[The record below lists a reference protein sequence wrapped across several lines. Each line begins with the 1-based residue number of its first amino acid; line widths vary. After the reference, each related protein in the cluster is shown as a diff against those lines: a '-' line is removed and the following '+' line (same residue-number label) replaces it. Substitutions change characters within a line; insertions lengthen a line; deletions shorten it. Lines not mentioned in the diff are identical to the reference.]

1 MIIFYNYPVAME
13 AALKLKEL
21 SYVHAEGYPAG
32 EMKHGPISLIDSKM
46 PVFCII
52 TEGSHRDKMISNIRE
67 VKSRNGKVI
76 VLTNCSEKLDKS
88 WYDDIIIFEKT
99 EDLLSPFLSSVS
111 IQIFAVNL
119 ALARNL
125 DIDKPRNL
133 AKSVTVE

>member
-1 MIIFYNYPVAME
+1 
-13 AALKLKEL
+13 
-21 SYVHAEGYPAG
+21 
-32 EMKHGPISLIDSKM
+32 M